1 MSFISYLVREY
12 LEPKLM
18 GKGVGVHPF
27 MMLAAVYVGL
37 VLFGVIGVITGPI
50 AFLLIK
56 EIISYIQAKNNQG

>member
-1 MSFISYLVREY
+1 
-12 LEPKLM
+12 M
-18 GKGVGVHPF
+18 GKGGGVHTF
-27 MMLAAVYVGL
+27 MMLAAGYVGL